1 VKFEWDENKRRSNI
15 RKHGID
21 FVVAAEIFGNDT
33 WEWPDARATYGEDR
47 WRAFGWVDGI
57 LILVV
62 YTERGDVL
70 RIISARKVEKHEA
83 DEYFR
88 NSHPQG

>member
-1 VKFEWDENKRRSNI
+1 MRFEWDEEKRRSNI

-21 FVVAAEIFGNDT
+21 FAVAVEIFGNDT
-33 WEWPDARATYGEDR
+33 REWPDTRASHGEDR
-47 WRAFGWVDGI
+47 WRALGWMDGT

-62 YTERGDVL
+62 YVERGDVL
-70 RIISARKVEKHEA
+70 RIISARKVDKHEA

-88 NSHPQG
+88 NSYPQG